1 MFARSLDCFVS
12 STCVE
17 IEMIKGNSSNKCSS
31 RGLGT
36 GLLIGDD

>member
-12 STCVE
+12 SSCVE
-17 IEMIKGNSSNKCSS
+17 MIIGNSSNKCSS